1 LNYQLFSTY
10 RPDIDA
16 LRAIAVLSVL
26 LYHSFPEWLPG
37 GFAGVDVFFV
47 ISGFLITG
55 IIWREFLEGN
65 FSLSN
70 FYARRVRRIFPA
82 LIAIL
87 ITCLVFGWFVLFETE
102 YKQLGDHSMRASVFL
117 INFQL
122 WKESGYFDV
131 QSELKPLLHL
141 WSLSIEEQYY
151 LVWPVV
157 LWFLFRFCK
166 NPLFWL
172 LILFLASFIWNI
184 YQSLTDP
191 TQDFYSPLT
200 RFWELTAGALLAI
213 FLPKYRDRIK
223 EKTKNFI
230 GLVGFFILISGMF
243 AINLAPVY
251 PGVWAAWPVLGA
263 VFFIVAD
270 GKLGWLKKFVTL
282 PTMLWIGEISFPLYL
297 WHWPVLSFARII
309 EGQTPA
315 IELRIASIALS
326 FVLAGLTARYIEPY
340 FRLGSIRMPRVWLLV
355 FTMTMLTTIGY
366 EINRRNGVPERE
378 LVSDEYIAYHGSIGQ
393 DADLKSNLKIQ
404 NYSNAQPDIAL
415 FGDSHANHLFLG
427 LTEALPNS
435 RIASYSLSAMPISY
449 KHKAGNRLEE
459 LLKESTIHTVII
471 AYHWNKSIDQVPKDS
486 NLAKAL
492 GPTVQLLLESGKKV
506 VLVDDVYQ
514 FDFDPQ
520 RCKYL
525 RPFSGGSVCTAPRE
539 LYERQTSTYLPQLI
553 SLQHQFR
560 DLKVIQFGDIFCNAT
575 ECSMLSDNEISYR
588 DNNHLNALGSRVA
601 AKVIAK
607 KILE

>member
-1 LNYQLFSTY
+1 LDYQLSSTY

-26 LYHSFPEWLPG
+26 LFHSFPEWLPG
-37 GFAGVDVFFV
+37 GFVGVDIFFV

-55 IIWREFLEGN
+55 IIWREFLEGH

-82 LIAIL
+82 LIVVL
-87 ITCLVFGWFVLFETE
+87 IACLVFGWFVLFETE

-157 LWFLFRFCK
+157 LWLLFRFCK

-172 LILFLASFIWNI
+172 LILFFASFIWNI
-184 YQSLTDP
+184 YQSLTDSA
-191 TQDFYSPLT
+191 QDFYSPLT

-213 FLPKYRDRIK
+213 SLPKYSDRIK
-223 EKTKNFI
+223 EKNIKII
-230 GLVGFFILISGMF
+230 GLVGFFILISGMLV
-243 AINLAPVY
+243 INLATIY
-251 PGVWAAWPVLGA
+251 PGAWAVWPVLGT
-263 VFFIVAD
+263 VCFIVAD
-270 GKLGWLKKFVTL
+270 GKLGWLKSFVTL
-282 PTMLWIGEISFPLYL
+282 PTMLWIGKISFPLYL

-315 IELRIASIALS
+315 VELRIACIGLS
-326 FVLAGLTARYIEPY
+326 LVLAALTAKYIEPF
-340 FRLGSIRMPRVWLLV
+340 FRLGPISMPRVWLLV
-355 FTMTMLTTIGY
+355 FTMTMVTTIGY

-378 LVSDEYIAYHGSIGQ
+378 LVGDEYISHHGSIGQ
-393 DADLKSNLKIQ
+393 EADLEIL
-404 NYSNAQPDIAL
+404 NYSNAQPDIAI

-435 RIASYSLSAMPISY
+435 RITSYSFSTMSIINN
-449 KHKAGNRLEE
+449 HKARDRLDD
-459 LLKESTIHTVII
+459 LLRESTIHTVII
-471 AYHWNKSIDQVPKDS
+471 AYHWNKSIDQIPRDS

-539 LYERQTSTYLPQLI
+539 LYERQISTYLPQLI
-553 SLQHQFR
+553 SLQRQFR
-560 DLKVIQFGDIFCNAT
+560 DLKVIQFGDVFCNAT
-575 ECSMLSDNEISYR
+575 ECSMLIENKIAYR
-588 DNNHLNALGSRVA
+588 DNNHVNALGSRVA
-601 AKVIAK
+601 ANIIAK
-607 KILE
+607 KLLE